1 MTIHEKL
8 GRLLETA
15 NASAVSRKAGIH
27 PGTLSSILNGKNRPM
42 AGTALNLARAL
53 EVDLYWLLDDKL
65 GWPPRRIESG
75 ERTALEPIAALSN
88 GV

>member
-15 NASAVSRKAGIH
+15 NISAVGRKAGIN
-27 PGTLSSILNGKNRPM
+27 PNTLAQILNGKNRPM

-53 EVDLYWLLDDKL
+53 EVDLYWLLDDKMD
-65 GWPPRRIESG
+65 WPPRRIESG
-75 ERTALEPIAALSN
+75 ERTTPQPVAA
-88 GV
+88 